1 MVTSAAV
8 AAATN
13 AAAAAG
19 LSSQEQAAA
28 AGAAAANVIGDIF
41 NGTWAFQ
48 YTSLPLSMKQVSQ
61 RLNFT
66 TL

>member
-28 AGAAAANVIGDIF
+28 AGAAAANVVGSIF
-41 NGTWAFQ
+41 NGTWAFRFAW
-48 YTSLPLSMKQVSQ
+48 LPPLIMAIVDAVE
-61 RLNFT
+61 FH
-66 TL
+66 